1 MDPTGIDPQI
11 LELGARLG
19 EVAVRSTA
27 ASILSQMKAVKAK
40 RDKDATI
47 SEYEEIIRGLIADRS
62 EALQIAQAYQQ
73 ELVAQRISD
82 EDIKYINDT
91 LVPLLEKFIDEA
103 GATGDPAAAESMKAG
118 LKALKPLLSAETFK
132 VLQLVGF
139 NFKRAIGE
147 PLTFL
152 VQRLI
157 TARVATDPQ
166 TVAETNRLN
175 MAGSV
180 ELLKIAQDE
189 EATARLNQVMST
201 WRGNG

>member
-1 MDPTGIDPQI
+1 MDLTGIDPQVV
-11 LELGARLG
+11 ELGARLA
-19 EVAVRSTA
+19 EAAARNTA

-47 SEYEEIIRGLIADRS
+47 SEYEEIIRGLIAERS
-62 EALQIAQAYQQ
+62 EALQIAQVYQQ

-82 EDIKYINDT
+82 EDIEYINNT
-91 LVPLLEKFIDEA
+91 VVPLLETFIDEA
-103 GATGDPAAAESMKAG
+103 GATGDPAAAETMKAS

-139 NFKRAIGE
+139 NFKKAIGE

-157 TARVATDPQ
+157 TARVAVDPQ
-166 TVAETNRLN
+166 TVAEINRLN
-175 MAGSV
+175 AAGST
-180 ELLKIAQDE
+180 ELLRIAQDE
-189 EATARLNQVMST
+189 EATARLRQVMAT
-201 WRGNG
+201 WKGNG

>member
-1 MDPTGIDPQI
+1 MDPTAIDPQVI
-11 LELGARLG
+11 ELGTRLG
-19 EVAVRSTA
+19 EAVVRNTA
-27 ASILSQMKAVKAK
+27 ASIVSQMKAVKAK

-47 SEYEEIIRGLIADRS
+47 SEYEEIIRGLIEERS

-73 ELVAQRISD
+73 ELVAQRIAD

-91 LVPLLEKFIDEA
+91 VVPLLEKFIDEA
-103 GATGDPAAAESMKAG
+103 GATGDPAAAAAMKAG
-118 LKALKPLLSAETFK
+118 LKALTPLLSAETFK

-147 PLTFL
+147 PLTSL

-157 TARVATDPQ
+157 SARAASDPQ
-166 TVAETNRLN
+166 IVAEINRLN
-175 MAGSV
+175 AACGV

-189 EATARLNQVMST
+189 GATVRLNQVMST